1 MICRLDEYMIPGQ
14 NEYVM
19 LLEDIFMDIR
29 TMQYYL
35 AVVREG
41 TISAAAKALH
51 VAQPSLSRQMKE
63 LEEELG
69 TALFVRGNRRITLTE
84 EGMVLRRRAEEM
96 VHLMQMTED
105 EISQIKNHISGSVRI
120 GAGESW
126 SFHYLSRTAAS
137 LAEEHPDIRF
147 HITSGDTQDLM
158 DELNNGL
165 IDFAVIF
172 TDVDH
177 MLYHSIELPEKE
189 SFGLLMPK
197 DCPLAEKKEIHLSD
211 LKGLPV
217 IVSRAAAPYFAGS
230 QTLST
235 LNVVATYNLIYN
247 ASLLVEDGLGYAIC
261 FDRLINTTGDSQ
273 LCIRPIVPPISNAGY
288 LIWKKHQ
295 IFSPAVQMF
304 INRISDTISQN
315 KTTN

>member
-1 MICRLDEYMIPGQ
+1 
-14 NEYVM
+14 
-19 LLEDIFMDIR
+19 MDIR

-41 TISAAAKALH
+41 TISAAAQALH

-69 TALFVRGNRRITLTE
+69 AALFVRGNRKITLTE
-84 EGMVLRRRAEEM
+84 EGMVLRKRAEEI
-96 VHLMQMTED
+96 VRLMRMTED

-165 IDFAVIF
+165 IDFALIF

-177 MLYHSIELPEKE
+177 MLYQSIELPAEDA
-189 SFGLLMPK
+189 FGVLMRQ
-197 DCPLAEKKEIHLSD
+197 DCPLAAKKEIRMRD
-211 LKGLPV
+211 LEGLPV
-217 IVSRAAAPYFAGS
+217 IVSRTAAPFFAGS
-230 QTLST
+230 EEMSF
-235 LNVVATYNLIYN
+235 LNIIATYNLVYN

-261 FDRLINTTGDSQ
+261 FDRLINTTGDSR
-273 LCIRPIVPPISNAGY
+273 LCMRPIVSQKKMSGY
-288 LIWKKHQ
+288 LIWKKYQ
-295 IFSPAVQMF
+295 VFSPAVQIF
-304 INRISDTISQN
+304 IDRIREMI
-315 KTTN
+315 

>member
-1 MICRLDEYMIPGQ
+1 
-14 NEYVM
+14 
-19 LLEDIFMDIR
+19 MDIR

-41 TISAAAKALH
+41 TISAAAEALH

-69 TALFVRGNRRITLTE
+69 APLFERGNRKITLTE
-84 EGMVLRRRAEEM
+84 EGMILRKRAEEM
-96 VHLMQMTED
+96 VRLMQMTEE
-105 EISQIKNHISGSVRI
+105 EISQVKNHISGSVRI
-120 GAGESW
+120 GAGESI
-126 SFHYLSRTAAS
+126 SFHYLSRAAAS
-137 LAEEHPDIRF
+137 IFEEHPDIRF

-177 MLYHSIELPEKE
+177 TIYQSLPLPAED

-197 DCPLAEKKEIHLSD
+197 GCELAKKKEIRYSD
-211 LKGLPV
+211 LQGLP
-217 IVSRAAAPYFAGS
+217 IIISRASVPYFSGS
-230 QTLST
+230 ADLSR

-247 ASLLVEDGLGYAIC
+247 ASLLVEDGLGYALC
-261 FDRLINTTGDSQ
+261 FDQLSNTTGDRP
-273 LCIRPIVPPISNAGY
+273 LCVRPLLPHIENAGT
-288 LIWKKHQ
+288 LIWKKYQ
-295 IFSPAVQMF
+295 VFSPAVQLF
-304 INRISDTISQN
+304 IDRIREMTSGS
-315 KTTN
+315 

>member
-1 MICRLDEYMIPGQ
+1 
-14 NEYVM
+14 
-19 LLEDIFMDIR
+19 MDVR

-41 TISAAAKALH
+41 TISAAAQALH

-63 LEEELG
+63 FEEELG
-69 TALFVRGNRRITLTE
+69 VTLFVRGNRKITLTE
-84 EGMVLRRRAEEM
+84 EGMVLRKRAEEM
-96 VHLMQMTED
+96 VRLMQMTEE

-126 SFHYLSRTAAS
+126 SFHYLSRAAAS
-137 LAEEHPDIRF
+137 IAAEHPDIRF

-172 TDVDH
+172 TNVDH
-177 MLYHSIELPEKE
+177 TLYQSIELPAED

-197 DCPLAEKKEIHLSD
+197 DCPLAEKTEIRLSD
-211 LKGLPV
+211 LRGLP
-217 IVSRAAAPYFAGS
+217 IIISRAAAPYYTGS
-230 QTLST
+230 KELSS
-235 LNVVATYNLIYN
+235 LNIVATYNLIYN

-261 FDRLINTTGDSQ
+261 FDKLINTTGDSP
-273 LCIRPIVPPISNAGY
+273 LCMRPIVPAMKSTGY
-288 LIWKKHQ
+288 LIWKKYQ
-295 IFSPAVQMF
+295 VFSPAVQMF
-304 INRISDTISQN
+304 IDRVRESNRPLG
-315 KTTN
+315 

>member
-1 MICRLDEYMIPGQ
+1 
-14 NEYVM
+14 
-19 LLEDIFMDIR
+19 MDIR

-41 TISAAAKALH
+41 TISAAAKSLH
-51 VAQPSLSRQMKE
+51 VSQPSLSRQMKE
-63 LEEELG
+63 LEEELDA
-69 TALFVRGNRRITLTE
+69 ALFVRGNRRITLTE
-84 EGMVLRRRAEEM
+84 EGMVLRKRAEEM
-96 VHLMQMTED
+96 VHLMKMTED
-105 EISQIKNHISGSVRI
+105 EIAQIKNHISGSVRI

-158 DELNNGL
+158 DELDNGL

-177 MLYHSIELPEKE
+177 TLYQSIKLPAEDC
-189 SFGLLMPK
+189 FGLLMPK
-197 DCPLAEKKEIHLSD
+197 DCPLAEKKEIHIAD

-230 QTLST
+230 EEMSS
-235 LNVVATYNLIYN
+235 LNVIATYNLVYN

-261 FDRLINTTGDSQ
+261 FDKLINTSGDSP
-273 LCIRPIVPPISNAGY
+273 LCLRPIVPQIKNAGY
-288 LIWKKHQ
+288 LIWKKYQ
-295 IFSPAVQMF
+295 IFPPAVQMF
-304 INRISDTISQN
+304 IDRIRDTQDRSPG
-315 KTTN
+315 KKDRR

>member
-1 MICRLDEYMIPGQ
+1 
-14 NEYVM
+14 
-19 LLEDIFMDIR
+19 MDIR

-41 TISAAAKALH
+41 TISAAAQALH

-69 TALFVRGNRRITLTE
+69 VSLFVRGNRKITLTE
-84 EGMVLRRRAEEM
+84 EGMVRRKRAEEM
-96 VHLMQMTED
+96 VRLMQMTEE

-126 SFHYLSRTAAS
+126 SFHYLSRAAAS
-137 LAEEHPDIRF
+137 IAAEHPDIRF

-172 TDVDH
+172 TNVDH
-177 MLYHSIELPEKE
+177 TLYQSIKLPAED

-197 DCPLAEKKEIHLSD
+197 DCPLAEKSEIRLSD
-211 LKGLPV
+211 LRGLPV
-217 IVSRAAAPYFAGS
+217 IISRGAVSHYAGS
-230 QTLST
+230 EELSS
-235 LNVVATYNLIYN
+235 LNIVATYNLVYN

-261 FDRLINTTGDSQ
+261 FDKLINTTGDSP
-273 LCIRPIVPPISNAGY
+273 LCMRPIVPAMKSTGY
-288 LIWKKHQ
+288 LIWKKYHV
-295 IFSPAVQMF
+295 FSPAVQMF
-304 INRISDTISQN
+304 IDRVREDNRPLG
-315 KTTN
+315 